1 MSDLLPHLARPA
13 WLLLLPLGGWLL
25 WRLWHRE
32 RRLGRWQA
40 LLPAA
45 FQPWLL
51 QGGRHRQ
58 SRLAWLLLGLAW
70 LLALLALIG
79 PGWQRLQQ
87 PAQLRSD
94 PLVAIIELTPQMLA
108 ADLAPNRLEQTRRKL
123 LDLLAARGEAQ
134 TAIVVYAGS
143 AHVLV
148 PLSDDL
154 ATAQNLLGALTP
166 SLMPA
171 PGQRA
176 DLAVQRALALLDQG
190 ANGQGRLL
198 LLSGALD
205 AAEKNGIRA
214 ALAGRDNPLLLLG
227 VGTPAGAPV
236 PLENGGFLRDAAG
249 SIVLPRLNGEQ
260 LAAFVASLGGGYSP
274 LRLDDGDLADLGR
287 DNPLLL
293 LGVGTPAGAP
303 VPLEDGGFLRD
314 AAGSIVLPRLHGEQL
329 AAFAASLGGSYSALR
344 LDDGDL
350 ADLGLLASRGA
361 RREAAP
367 AMQPLAGWAD
377 QGHWLLLPLLLLAA
391 CAGRRGWLFAL
402 AALLITPPPAMALD
416 FADLWWRDDQQGR
429 RLLEAGRPAEA
440 AQRFSDPQWRG
451 LAHYQAGDYAAAAEA
466 FAQGTDATAHYN
478 RGNALAR
485 GGELEGALD
494 AYEQALRED
503 PQLEVARHNREL
515 VAQLLLS
522 QAQAAAQAAAESE
535 REERD
540 AAESAR
546 AAAGERSA
554 ASQHPAQTPSDSR
567 REEGPPAQETPAAS
581 IPASDAAAGAGEEQ
595 APSTEA
601 PRQTPAE
608 PEAAPPP
615 ERGEQRQALEQWLRQ
630 IPDDPAE
637 LLRRKFW
644 YEQQQRQELPR

>member
-58 SRLAWLLLGLAW
+58 SRQAWLLLGLAW

-79 PGWQRLQQ
+79 PGWQRLEQ

-108 ADLAPNRLEQTRRKL
+108 ADLAPNRLEQARRKL
-123 LDLLAARGEAQ
+123 LDLLGARDEAQ

-154 ATAQNLLGALTP
+154 ATAQNLLSALTP

-198 LLSGALD
+198 LLSSALD
-205 AAEKNGIRA
+205 ATEQSGIRT

-260 LAAFVASLGGGYSP
+260 LATFAASLGGSYSP
-274 LRLDDGDLADLGR
+274 LRLDDGDLA
-287 DNPLLL
+287 
-293 LGVGTPAGAP
+293 
-303 VPLEDGGFLRD
+303 E
-314 AAGSIVLPRLHGEQL
+314 
-329 AAFAASLGGSYSALR
+329 
-344 LDDGDL
+344 
-350 ADLGLLASRGA
+350 LGLLSNSGGG
-361 RREAAP
+361 REAAD
-367 AMQPLAGWAD
+367 AMRPLTGWAD

-402 AALLITPPPAMALD
+402 TALLIAPPPAMAMD
-416 FADLWWRDDQQGR
+416 FADLWWRNDQQGQ

-451 LAHYQAGDYAAAAEA
+451 LAHYLAGDYAAAAEA
-466 FAQGTDATAHYN
+466 FAQGDDAAAHYN

-485 GGELEGALD
+485 GGELAGALD
-494 AYEQALRED
+494 AYEQALHED
-503 PQLEVARHNREL
+503 PQLEAARHNREL
-515 VAQLLLS
+515 VAQLLHS

-535 REERD
+535 REREQRA
-540 AAESAR
+540 AAESAG
-546 AAAGERSA
+546 ADAGERSSP
-554 ASQHPAQTPSDSR
+554 SQSSAQTPSDSQ
-567 REEGPPAQETPAAS
+567 REEGAPAQEDPAAS
-581 IPASDAAAGAGEEQ
+581 TPASDASAGGEE
-595 APSTEA
+595 PL
-601 PRQTPAE
+601 PRTDAASRTPVE
-608 PEAAPPP
+608 PEAAPRP

-644 YEQQQRQELPR
+644 YEQQQRQDNPR

>member
-108 ADLAPNRLEQTRRKL
+108 ADLAPNRLEQARRKL
-123 LDLLAARGEAQ
+123 LDLLAARGETQ

-154 ATAQNLLGALTP
+154 ATAQNLLSALTP
-166 SLMPA
+166 SLMPE

-205 AAEKNGIRA
+205 AAEQNGIRA

-260 LAAFVASLGGGYSP
+260 LAAF
-274 LRLDDGDLADLGR
+274 
-287 DNPLLL
+287 
-293 LGVGTPAGAP
+293 
-303 VPLEDGGFLRD
+303 
-314 AAGSIVLPRLHGEQL
+314 
-329 AAFAASLGGSYSALR
+329 AASLGGSYSTLR

-350 ADLGLLASRGA
+350 ADLGLLASRGT
-361 RREAAP
+361 RREAAQ

-377 QGHWLLLPLLLLAA
+377 QGHWLLLPLLLLAS
-391 CAGRRGWLFAL
+391 CAGRRGWLFVL
-402 AALLITPPPAMALD
+402 TALLITPPPAMALD
-416 FADLWWRDDQQGR
+416 FADLWWRSDQQGQ
-429 RLLEAGRPAEA
+429 RLLEAGRPQEA

-522 QAQAAAQAAAESE
+522 QAQAAAQAAAQSE
-535 REERD
+535 RAERE

-546 AAAGERSA
+546 AAAGERNSP
-554 ASQHPAQTPSDSR
+554 SQNPAQTPSDSR
-567 REEGPPAQETPAAS
+567 REEGAPAQDAPATSTPASAS
-581 IPASDAAAGAGEEQ
+581 SAGGEEQ
-595 APSTEA
+595 VPSTEA
-601 PRQTPAE
+601 PSQPPAE
-608 PEAAPPP
+608 PEAAPRP

>member
-13 WLLLLPLGGWLL
+13 WLLLLPLAGWLL

-108 ADLAPNRLEQTRRKL
+108 GDLAPNRLEHARRKL
-123 LDLLAARGEAQ
+123 LDLLAARSEAQ

-176 DLAVQRALALLDQG
+176 DLAVRRALALLDQG

-205 AAEKNGIRA
+205 AAEQNGIRA

-260 LAAFVASLGGGYSP
+260 LAAFVASLGGGYS
-274 LRLDDGDLADLGR
+274 
-287 DNPLLL
+287 
-293 LGVGTPAGAP
+293 
-303 VPLEDGGFLRD
+303 
-314 AAGSIVLPRLHGEQL
+314 
-329 AAFAASLGGSYSALR
+329 ALR

-350 ADLGLLASRGA
+350 ADLGLLASRGGG
-361 RREAAP
+361 REAAD

-391 CAGRRGWLFAL
+391 CAGRRGWLFVFT
-402 AALLITPPPAMALD
+402 ALLITPPPAMALD
-416 FADLWWRDDQQGR
+416 FADLWWRSDQQGQ
-429 RLLEAGRPAEA
+429 RLLEAGRPQEA

-466 FAQGTDATAHYN
+466 FAQGSDATAHYN

-485 GGELEGALD
+485 SGELEGALD

-522 QAQAAAQAAAESE
+522 QAQAAAESE
-535 REERD
+535 REEHG

-554 ASQHPAQTPSDSR
+554 ASQHPAQTPSETQ
-567 REEGPPAQETPAAS
+567 REEGAPAQDAPVAS
-581 IPASDAAAGAGEEQ
+581 TPASDAAAGAGEQ
-595 APSTEA
+595 QVPSTDAPSQPPT
-601 PRQTPAE
+601 E
-608 PEAAPPP
+608 PEAAPRP

>member
-1 MSDLLPHLARPA
+1 MSELLPHLARPA
-13 WLLLLPLGGWLL
+13 WLLLLPLCGWLL

-79 PGWQRLQQ
+79 PGWQRLEQ

-94 PLVAIIELTPQMLA
+94 PLVAIVELTPQMLA
-108 ADLAPNRLEQTRRKL
+108 ADLAPNRLEHARRKL
-123 LDLLAARGEAQ
+123 LDLLAARGAAQ

-154 ATAQNLLGALTP
+154 ATAQNLLSALTP
-166 SLMPA
+166 TLMPE

-190 ANGQGRLL
+190 ANGHGRLL

-205 AAEKNGIRA
+205 AAEQSGIRA
-214 ALAGRDNPLLLLG
+214 AL
-227 VGTPAGAPV
+227 
-236 PLENGGFLRDAAG
+236 E
-249 SIVLPRLNGEQ
+249 E
-260 LAAFVASLGGGYSP
+260 
-274 LRLDDGDLADLGR
+274 R

-329 AAFAASLGGSYSALR
+329 AAFAASLGGGYSPLR

-350 ADLGLLASRGA
+350 ADLGLLGSRGA
-361 RREAAP
+361 RREAADTL
-367 AMQPLAGWAD
+367 QPLAAWAD

-402 AALLITPPPAMALD
+402 TALLISPPPAMALD
-416 FADLWWRDDQQGR
+416 FADLWWRSDQQGQ

-451 LAHYQAGDYAAAAEA
+451 LALYRAGDYAAAAEA
-466 FAQGTDATAHYN
+466 FAQGADAAAHYN
-478 RGNALAR
+478 RGNALAL
-485 GGELEGALD
+485 GGELAGALD

-503 PQLEVARHNREL
+503 PQLEAARHNREL
-515 VAQLLLS
+515 VAQLLHS
-522 QAQAAAQAAAESE
+522 REQAAAQAAADSARQQPGDATESAGERGSPSQSRSPSPDQHSPEQTPSE
-535 REERD
+535 RAREELAAAQDTSAASVPASDATPAGGEQQAPPADPASPPPSERD
-540 AAESAR
+540 AAQR
-546 AAAGERSA
+546 A
-554 ASQHPAQTPSDSR
+554 Q
-567 REEGPPAQETPAAS
+567 
-581 IPASDAAAGAGEEQ
+581 
-595 APSTEA
+595 
-601 PRQTPAE
+601 
-608 PEAAPPP
+608 
-615 ERGEQRQALEQWLRQ
+615 RGEQRQALEQWLRQ

-644 YEQQQRQELPR
+644 YEQQQRQENPR

>member
-205 AAEKNGIRA
+205 AAEQSGIRA
-214 ALAGRDNPLLLLG
+214 ALAGRDN
-227 VGTPAGAPV
+227 
-236 PLENGGFLRDAAG
+236 
-249 SIVLPRLNGEQ
+249 Q
-260 LAAFVASLGGGYSP
+260 
-274 LRLDDGDLADLGR
+274 
-287 DNPLLL
+287 LLL

-581 IPASDAAAGAGEEQ
+581 IPASDPTAGAGEEQ

>member
-13 WLLLLPLGGWLL
+13 WLLLLPLCGWLL

-79 PGWQRLQQ
+79 PGWQRLEQ
-87 PAQLRSD
+87 PGQLRSD
-94 PLVAIIELTPQMLA
+94 PLVAIVELTPQMLA
-108 ADLAPNRLEQTRRKL
+108 ADLAPNRLEHARRKL
-123 LDLLAARGEAQ
+123 LDLLATRAEAQ

-166 SLMPA
+166 SLMPE

-205 AAEKNGIRA
+205 AAEQSGIRA

-249 SIVLPRLNGEQ
+249 SIALPRLNGEQ
-260 LAAFVASLGGGYSP
+260 LAAFAASLGGGYSP
-274 LRLDDGDLADLGR
+274 LRLDDGDLADLG
-287 DNPLLL
+287 
-293 LGVGTPAGAP
+293 
-303 VPLEDGGFLRD
+303 
-314 AAGSIVLPRLHGEQL
+314 
-329 AAFAASLGGSYSALR
+329 
-344 LDDGDL
+344 
-350 ADLGLLASRGA
+350 LLASRDGG
-361 RREAAP
+361 REVAD

-402 AALLITPPPAMALD
+402 AALLIAPPPAMALD
-416 FADLWWRDDQQGR
+416 FADLWWRSDQQGR

-440 AQRFSDPQWRG
+440 AQRFDDPQWRG

-466 FAQGTDATAHYN
+466 FAQGDDAAAHYN

-494 AYEQALRED
+494 AYEQALHED
-503 PQLEVARHNREL
+503 PQLEAARHNREL
-515 VAQLLLS
+515 VAQLLHS

-535 REERD
+535 REQRD

-554 ASQHPAQTPSDSR
+554 PNRNPAQTPSESQ
-567 REEGPPAQETPAAS
+567 REEGAPAQETPATSTPTA
-581 IPASDAAAGAGEEQ
+581 DAAAGAGEEPV
-595 APSTEA
+595 PSTDA
-601 PRQTPAE
+601 ASQTPAE
-608 PEAAPPP
+608 PEAAPRP

-644 YEQQQRQELPR
+644 YEQQQRQEPPR

>member
-108 ADLAPNRLEQTRRKL
+108 ADLAPNRLEHARRKL

-205 AAEKNGIRA
+205 AAEQSGIRA
-214 ALAGRDNPLLLLG
+214 AL
-227 VGTPAGAPV
+227 T
-236 PLENGGFLRDAAG
+236 
-249 SIVLPRLNGEQ
+249 
-260 LAAFVASLGGGYSP
+260 
-274 LRLDDGDLADLGR
+274 GR

-581 IPASDAAAGAGEEQ
+581 IPASDPTAGAGEEPPPGTET
-595 APSTEA
+595 PSQ
-601 PRQTPAE
+601 PPAE
-608 PEAAPPP
+608 PEAAPRP

>member
-70 LLALLALIG
+70 LLALLALLG
-79 PGWQRLQQ
+79 PGWQRLEQ

-108 ADLAPNRLEQTRRKL
+108 ADLAPNRLEHARRKL
-123 LDLLAARGEAQ
+123 LDLLGARGEAQ

-154 ATAQNLLGALTP
+154 ATAQNLLSALTP
-166 SLMPA
+166 SLMPE

-205 AAEKNGIRA
+205 AAEQDGIRA

-236 PLENGGFLRDAAG
+236 QLESGGFLRDAAG

-260 LAAFVASLGGGYSP
+260 LAAFVASLGGGYS
-274 LRLDDGDLADLGR
+274 
-287 DNPLLL
+287 
-293 LGVGTPAGAP
+293 T
-303 VPLEDGGFLRD
+303 
-314 AAGSIVLPRLHGEQL
+314 
-329 AAFAASLGGSYSALR
+329 LR

-350 ADLGLLASRGA
+350 ADLGLLSSRGA
-361 RREAAP
+361 RREAAQ

-402 AALLITPPPAMALD
+402 AALLIAPPPAMALD
-416 FADLWWRDDQQGR
+416 FADLWWRSDQQGQ
-429 RLLEAGRPAEA
+429 RLLEAGRPQEA

-466 FAQGTDATAHYN
+466 FALGADAAAHYN
-478 RGNALAR
+478 RGNALALD
-485 GGELEGALD
+485 GELAGALD

-503 PQLEVARHNREL
+503 PQLEAARHNREL
-515 VAQLLLS
+515 VAQLLKSLE
-522 QAQAAAQAAAESE
+522 QAAAAQAAAENDSQQ
-535 REERD
+535 RSD
-540 AAESAR
+540 PATSAS
-546 AAAGERSA
+546 ASAGERSA
-554 ASQHPAQTPSDSR
+554 PSESPAQTPTESR
-567 REEGPPAQETPAAS
+567 SEEFAADQDTPATSVPATDATASGGEQPAQPADPASQAAS
-581 IPASDAAAGAGEEQ
+581 EYD
-595 APSTEA
+595 EA
-601 PRQTPAE
+601 QR
-608 PEAAPPP
+608 P

-644 YEQQQRQELPR
+644 YEQQQRQEPPR